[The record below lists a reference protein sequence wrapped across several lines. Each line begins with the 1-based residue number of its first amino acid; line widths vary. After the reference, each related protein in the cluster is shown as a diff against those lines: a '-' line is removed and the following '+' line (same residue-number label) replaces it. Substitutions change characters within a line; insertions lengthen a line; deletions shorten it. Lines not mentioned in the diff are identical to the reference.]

1 MASPHIAGLLAYYL
15 SLAPAKDSEFAV
27 SELTPAK
34 LKKNLIAVAS
44 KDVLDDIPSDTP
56 NLLAWNGG
64 GSDNISAIFDGSA
77 EKALP
82 KPNTSHL
89 KMEKVVKHITEETE
103 ALLEDLE
110 KEVVNMIKGVRKS
123 LH

>member
-27 SELTPAK
+27 SDLTPAK
-34 LKKNLIAVAS
+34 LKKALIDVAS
-44 KDVLDDIPSDTP
+44 KDLLSDIPSDTP

-82 KPNTSHL
+82 KTGANL
-89 KMEKVVKHITEETE
+89 KMEKVVKHISEETE

-110 KEVVNMIKGVRKS
+110 KEVIGMLKGVRKA